1 MSEETNPSE
10 RTSRRRIYE
19 VYIDGSGIWLDE
31 NGQQTEPLY
40 GFLIVKK
47 GYYMEPGSIE
57 NNPYPPEIVRA
68 TNFCTNNQSEYLA
81 LKELIEWLPDHS
93 VAKVYSD
100 SMLVVC
106 QIGGFVHNQP
116 VKWECRHPELKVLKA
131 NIETRIQEKDLT
143 IHLYW
148 IPRENNMFGVI
159 LQRINEHAAN
169 KRRRS
174 N

>member
-1 MSEETNPSE
+1 LIEEANPSE
-10 RTSRRRIYE
+10 RKERRRIYE
-19 VYIDGSGIWLDE
+19 VFIDGSGVWLDE

-47 GYYMEPGSIE
+47 GFFMEPESFE
-57 NNPYPPEIVRA
+57 NNPYPPEIVKA
-68 TNFCTNNQSEYLA
+68 TNFCTNNQAEYLA

-106 QIGGFVHNQP
+106 QIGGFVNNQP

-131 NIETRIQEKDLT
+131 NIEARIQEKDLT

-148 IPRENNMFGVI
+148 IPREKNKFGKI
-159 LQRINEHAAN
+159 LERINVNARNAR
-169 KRRRS
+169 K
-174 N
+174 